1 MFTPNHGEAN
11 RDPCSERG
19 ELRDDKLGVSCVRGL
34 SGTLGANSV
43 YGVSIILSRL
53 SLSVLV

>member
-11 RDPCSERG
+11 RDPCNERG
-19 ELRDDKLGVSCVRGL
+19 ELRDDKLEVSCVRGL

-43 YGVSIILSRL
+43 YGVSIYFH
-53 SLSVLV
+53 V